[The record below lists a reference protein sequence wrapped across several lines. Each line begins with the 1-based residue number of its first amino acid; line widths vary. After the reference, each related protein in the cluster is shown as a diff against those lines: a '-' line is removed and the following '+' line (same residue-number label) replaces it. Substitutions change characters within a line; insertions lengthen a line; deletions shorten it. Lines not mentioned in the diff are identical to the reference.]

1 MANNSTGLVADVTN
15 GILNYS
21 VSPETTSKDK
31 AKGNELGK
39 DAFLQLLVCQMQNQD
54 PLEPSTDTEYVSQLA
69 QFSQLEQL
77 QNLSTESEKA
87 QALTLVGKYA
97 IFEVTDSNG
106 KTTYPEGTIDFV
118 NLAGDQIQLS
128 VNGTVYDYKDLYT
141 VVNGQYYIDQ
151 NAPKVETEYNL
162 TYNAKNPSNM
172 KIDVDYGKSDLK
184 ATEVAI
190 VVAGQP
196 VDSSFIS
203 YTDNSV
209 IIDKQAF
216 AHLPNG
222 RYNASIVFNNSIYT
236 TINDKLTIDVYNSQV
251 GLDDEPPVTANA

>member
-1 MANNSTGLVADVTN
+1 
-15 GILNYS
+15 
-21 VSPETTSKDK
+21 
-31 AKGNELGK
+31 
-39 DAFLQLLVCQMQNQD
+39 
-54 PLEPSTDTEYVSQLA
+54 
-69 QFSQLEQL
+69 
-77 QNLSTESEKA
+77 
-87 QALTLVGKYA
+87 
-97 IFEVTDSNG
+97 
-106 KTTYPEGTIDFV
+106 
-118 NLAGDQIQLS
+118 
-128 VNGTVYDYKDLYT
+128 
-141 VVNGQYYIDQ
+141 
-151 NAPKVETEYNL
+151 
-162 TYNAKNPSNM
+162 M

-203 YTDNSV
+203 YKDNSV

>member
-21 VSPETTSKDK
+21 VSPESTSKDK
-31 AKGNELGK
+31 AKGNDLGK
-39 DAFLQLLVCQMQNQD
+39 DAFLQLLVCKMQNQD

-77 QNLSTESEKA
+77 QNLSGESEKA

-128 VNGTVYDYKDLYT
+128 VNGTVYDYNDLYT
-141 VVNGQYYIDQ
+141 VVNDSYYIEQ
-151 NAPKVETEYNL
+151 NSPRIDTEYNL
-162 TYNAKNPSNM
+162 TYNARDPQNM
-172 KIDVDYGKSDLK
+172 MIEVDYGKSDFK

-196 VDSSFIS
+196 IDSDYIT
-203 YTDNSV
+203 YKDNSV

-216 AHLPNG
+216 ANLPNG
-222 RYNASIVFNNSIYT
+222 KYNASVVFNNSIYT

-251 GLDDEPPVTANA
+251 GLDDEAPTTANA